1 MQRVW
6 VGSLVRE
13 LISHLPC
20 GQKTQ
25 NIKERQYCDKFNKD
39 LKKKKEERNWR
50 LREVRSPVRGQ
61 TAGWQFPA
69 LQCSPQ
75 RRVLFENPINFWLS
89 GHSVH
94 LVRESSNS
102 LDAESATESVLCQ
115 LNDFQR
121 D

>member
-39 LKKKKEERNWR
+39 LKKKKKKETGGSER
-50 LREVRSPVRGQ
+50 
-61 TAGWQFPA
+61 
-69 LQCSPQ
+69 
-75 RRVLFENPINFWLS
+75 
-89 GHSVH
+89 
-94 LVRESSNS
+94 
-102 LDAESATESVLCQ
+102 
-115 LNDFQR
+115 
-121 D
+121 